1 MDDKQKQIIGYFIE
15 EAKEHLHTIESSL
28 LNIQEM
34 MSDPENINEVFR
46 AAHSIKGGAAM
57 LGFQSIQ
64 HLAHSFE
71 DHFKV
76 LRDNP
81 KFPIDQ
87 DLQTLFLQG
96 YDKLKDLVDHLQ
108 GPDGLTKSMSD
119 AVLAEAEPLFEEIKN
134 YIQAIQ
140 NGETPQKAGSGKAAA
155 NQQKEIIAA
164 FQQDVTLHLRDML
177 TCFKQPDSPKNRQ
190 SLHNICQK
198 LIELGDRFGL
208 SQWSDMVRAVDSVVT
223 SANNQFRV
231 LAPAVIKEIKVS
243 QDLVVAG
250 QWQNIHVSDDLKRLM
265 PSSSSRGDGFD
276 SVISG
281 ISPARSSESPR
292 AATISSWEKFGQQVG
307 WYGSRKPVT
316 TQIDC
321 SGNAPAGHLPAPI
334 WLEGWGNSQDLE
346 GKQLETAYRHL
357 MQRLTQAG
365 IKN

>member
-28 LNIQEM
+28 LGIEEM

-108 GPDGLTKSMSD
+108 SPDGLTKATAD

-140 NGETPQKAGSGKAAA
+140 NGETPQKAGSGKSSA
-155 NQQKEIIAA
+155 NKQKEIINA

-208 SQWSDMVRAVDSVVT
+208 TPWSDMVRAVDSVVT

-265 PSSSSRGDGFD
+265 PSSSSQGDGFD
-276 SVISG
+276 SIISG
-281 ISPARSSESPR
+281 INPSRPS
-292 AATISSWEKFGQQVG
+292 AAPLSHWQKFGQQVG
-307 WYGSRKPVT
+307 WHNGQKWVT
-316 TQIDC
+316 PSPDY
-321 SGNAPAGHLPAPI
+321 SGKAPAGHLPAPI
-334 WLEGWGNSQDLE
+334 WLQGWANPQDTD
-346 GKQLETAYRHL
+346 GKQLEATYQQF
-357 MQRLTQAG
+357 MQRLSDAG
-365 IKN
+365 IQS